1 VSLYVVGVGMHA
13 FEDVA
18 GLLEGFTTASAIT
31 EKE

>member
-1 VSLYVVGVGMHA
+1 VGKYLVGVGMHA

-18 GLLEGFTTASAIT
+18 GLLDGFTAASATT